1 MARDILITPADG
13 TLVFSGSTEPLSSSF
28 IGDDSGSVTLYLEKT
43 GNQSFGI
50 EGSGFYG
57 C

>member
-13 TLVFSGSTEPLSSSF
+13 TLVFSGSSEPLSSSF

-50 EGSGFYG
+50 EG
-57 C
+57 